1 MGMELR
7 NRLERD
13 LGITLSATLVWNYP
27 TIELMSDFLA
37 KKLGITL
44 ASETVAVVSEQQP
57 VEDAP
62 LETLLADFATL
73 SDDDILK
80 ELMDKS

>member
-1 MGMELR
+1 
-7 NRLERD
+7 

-27 TIELMSDFLA
+27 TIELMSVFLA
-37 KKLGITL
+37 KKLGITPD
-44 ASETVAVVSEQQP
+44 SETAVVAVSDQQ
-57 VEDAP
+57 VDEEAP
-62 LETLLADFATL
+62 LETLIADFASL